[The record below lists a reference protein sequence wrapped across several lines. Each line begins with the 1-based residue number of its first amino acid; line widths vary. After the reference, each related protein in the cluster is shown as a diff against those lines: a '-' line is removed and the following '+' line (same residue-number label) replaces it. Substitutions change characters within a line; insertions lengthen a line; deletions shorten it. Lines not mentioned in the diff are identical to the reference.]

1 MTAAFAVALALAL
14 THKTKRK
21 MSPLGIENFPE
32 RWAIPATLWRREPI
46 PANKTTSFCIILPF
60 GAIYL
65 CRTEKSKWQFEL
77 IFNVTTGSSSSCQL
91 FIKPLCE
98 PVSRT
103 DWAIDKSRV
112 WPGTQPRKQGEMQW
126 SARYHSPLTRYP
138 VASCQLPVGSHQAP
152 GRWAV
157 IEIWPEWVGKQS
169 SWPGIFPHSLGKLW
183 IYIIIIFLAS
193 LGRLGFN
200 EALIN
205 CAACPFWRRREPR
218 DLWSSTT
225 FPALSLFARRLFRP
239 SRKCLLK
246 YYIWHNWNLCATIRG
261 PKRKSH
267 HVRVANEQKAE

>member
-14 THKTKRK
+14 THKPKRK

-138 VASCQLPVGSHQAP
+138 VASCQLPVTSWQSP
-152 GRWAV
+152 GTWQVSSDRDLTGMGWQTKLMARHFPTFV
-157 IEIWPEWVGKQS
+157 GETLDLYYYYFFFFWPVWVG
-169 SWPGIFPHSLGKLW
+169 WVLM
-183 IYIIIIFLAS
+183 
-193 LGRLGFN
+193 
-200 EALIN
+200 
-205 CAACPFWRRREPR
+205 RR
-218 DLWSSTT
+218 
-225 FPALSLFARRLFRP
+225 
-239 SRKCLLK
+239 
-246 YYIWHNWNLCATIRG
+246 
-261 PKRKSH
+261 
-267 HVRVANEQKAE
+267 